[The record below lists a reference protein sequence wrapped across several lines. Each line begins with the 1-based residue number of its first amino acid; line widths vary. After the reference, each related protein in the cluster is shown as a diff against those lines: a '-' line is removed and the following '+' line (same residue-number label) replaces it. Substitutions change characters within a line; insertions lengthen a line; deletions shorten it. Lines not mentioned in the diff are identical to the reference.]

1 MKITICLL
9 TLLMVSFSSLSQE
22 KDIDKNEVRY
32 RLTSTQMKI
41 DKIDE
46 KLIMANQRIASLP
59 EGSEVDPSVFKGL
72 EDLKKERQ
80 KLSDVA
86 YSLEMYLKGN
96 SDVSSEVRIITK
108 EEFDKYPEENQQQ
121 ILARPER
128 YLVIG
133 L

>member
-1 MKITICLL
+1 
-9 TLLMVSFSSLSQE
+9 MVSFSSLSQE